1 MANPVSD
8 GKIGQQGKRRTIGII
23 VVHGVGSQRVQETV
37 EQVALNFYQALK
49 TAEGVDNV
57 EKDLHPECPF
67 QPVTLD
73 FLCKNS
79 LFSIRFYE
87 VYYADLD
94 RPYNFLRWVKLVLWG
109 LILPF
114 YPGRYEEIQGTDA
127 RMKNIEVSLGTRLWV
142 RFQLAILSVIF
153 IFLLFTLRALTFV
166 IYRVFGKRPR
176 LGEFIHEYLGD
187 VQLFVSERIRQDTI
201 ETYDK
206 KSREAMR
213 VRFWNTYGRA
223 CLEDNEE
230 IILITHSLGTVVTF
244 NALMEPGDR
253 ILEQYV
259 TDRELREKLIHLWKG
274 NGSSKREKV
283 LNKLKAWFA
292 LGSPLD
298 KFAAIWPRT
307 IPINVDK
314 SDPPVAIAGQPQT
327 AIHYQRQ
334 IPWINVHDILDIIGA
349 KLNNFA
355 ALQDKGFHLKNHP
368 LVDRWTFLTAHTSYW
383 HHIVKEKR
391 LINSILEY
399 IISPADRR
407 EFSLPGARKSK
418 AARIILNLAL
428 GSILVYATAWITVS
442 FIAWVITSDTSG
454 IWGAFRPI
462 WDYLW
467 ERVSPSFV
475 LSIGFIISL
484 LGLFVS
490 LLLSGL
496 CKLSTRVKRWL
507 DP

>member
-1 MANPVSD
+1 MANPARD
-8 GKIGQQGKRRTIGII
+8 DNIGQQGKRRTIGII
-23 VVHGVGSQRVQETV
+23 VVHGVGSQRAQETV
-37 EQVALNFYQALK
+37 GQVALNFYQLLQR
-49 TAEGVDNV
+49 DQNV
-57 EKDLHPECPF
+57 TRLEKDLHPDRPS

-73 FLCKNS
+73 FFYKNS
-79 LFSIRFYE
+79 QFRIKFYE

-94 RPYNFLRWVKLVLWG
+94 LPYNFLRWVRLVVWG

-114 YPGRYEEIQGTDA
+114 YPGRYEEIQNTDA
-127 RMKNIEVSLGTRLWV
+127 RMKNIEVSRGTRVWV

-166 IYRVFGKRPR
+166 IYRVSGKRPK

-187 VQLFVSERIRQDTI
+187 VQLFVSERMRKDTI
-201 ETYDK
+201 ETYGK
-206 KSREAMR
+206 PSRAAMR

-223 CLEDNEE
+223 CLDDNDE
-230 IILITHSLGTVVTF
+230 IVLITHSLGTVVTF
-244 NALMEPGDR
+244 NAMMEPGDR
-253 ILEQYV
+253 ILGEYV
-259 TDRELREKLIHLWKG
+259 TDRELRERLLQLW
-274 NGSSKREKV
+274 GSPKREKV
-283 LNKLKAWFA
+283 FAKLQAWFT

-307 IPINVDK
+307 IPVNIDK

-349 KLNNFA
+349 NLNNFT

-383 HHIVKEKR
+383 HHMVNKKR
-391 LINSILEY
+391 LVDSILEY

-442 FIAWVITSDTSG
+442 FIAWLITSDTSG
-454 IWGAFRPI
+454 IWGVIGPI

-484 LGLFVS
+484 LGLFAS

-496 CKLSTRVKRWL
+496 CKLSPRVKRWL